1 MADAT
6 WSNSSNV
13 AGGVQGRLGFDF
25 WSNLTWS
32 DSLNLAGVQGRS
44 EAEFDL
50 VKFGLPWPA
59 GWVGHLSNLAGVQG
73 RSGV

>member
-32 DSLNLAGVQGRS
+32 ASLNLAGVQGRS

-50 VKFGLPWPA
+50 VKFGLPW
-59 GWVGHLSNLAGVQG
+59 HLSNLAGVQG